1 MNIRDLKYITAV
13 DRLKSFRKAAD
24 ACFVSQPT
32 LSMQIKKL
40 EATLGVK
47 IFERNNKQVLV
58 TELGQQIISSAHLV
72 LKEVNHIEML
82 ARDAQNPLAGN
93 FKLGAFPTLA
103 PYVLPK
109 IIPNIK
115 KQLPDTRLILVE
127 EKTAS
132 LMEQLIGGELDA
144 ALIAWPVNEPKLMS
158 EVVFED
164 EFKLAVSSNH
174 TLAKKNLV
182 SYKDLVDQPLLLL
195 DEGHCLRDQ
204 ALQLCQLEGLNEM
217 QDVRASSLE
226 TLRQMVRA
234 NTGITLMPTIA
245 IQDHTADIQYI
256 PFSPPRPSRRICL
269 VWRKSSPRLPV
280 VTILKGIISS
290 LFKV

>member
-115 KQLPDTRLILVE
+115 KQLPDIRLILVE

-158 EVVFED
+158 EVLFED

-269 VWRKSSPRLPV
+269 VWRKSSPRSPV